1 MGSLVILMTLMVV
14 YSFYNKQANTLFV
27 TSVVMQFTFILCDLK
42 TTHHTSSETNHHIV
56 RNACSAR
63 LILMALETSHLTS
76 LAIETSWIK
85 YFCVNFINF
94 LMFTVLVFME
104 IDIET
109 ATFWDLGQI
118 GSIFASAIAS
128 LIIYHHLV
136 ERINGQNE
144 KARKQLT
151 DAKDSFMQVAENIP
165 NGIIIVQDGKINFV
179 NKICSKILSS
189 IFQVN
194 NLIQRTSQKSLIDRS
209 KILD

>member
-1 MGSLVILMTLMVV
+1 MGSLIILMTLMVI
-14 YSFYNKQANTLFV
+14 YSFYNKRTNTLFV
-27 TSVVMQFTFILCDLK
+27 TSMVMQFTFLLCDVK
-42 TTHHTSSETNHHIV
+42 TTHHASSEHNHKVV

-94 LMFTVLVFME
+94 AMFTALVFME
-104 IDIET
+104 LNIEK

-136 ERINGQNE
+136 ERINTANMI
-144 KARKQLT
+144 KT
-151 DAKDSFMQVAENIP
+151 
-165 NGIIIVQDGKINFV
+165 
-179 NKICSKILSS
+179 
-189 IFQVN
+189 
-194 NLIQRTSQKSLIDRS
+194 
-209 KILD
+209 